1 MARDPRRSDDPRRAA
16 RLTFLRSAVA
26 GLVIPVLAGGFM
38 LQRQANDG
46 ERLFYEVLTRIAT
59 RGVDSIPE
67 DSLYEKAARGLLRS
81 IGDPY
86 AELYTPRELAAFQR
100 EGLRNGYGGLGML
113 LERVRDTTVIT
124 RVYPGNP
131 AAAAGVRVGDRVIAV
146 EGHRVIGLPLD
157 SVTSRVLGVPGT
169 PVRVT
174 FVRPGEQP
182 VVREVRRAIVHIPV
196 VAYAT
201 VLEGGVGYLPLDRF
215 SEASAEEVT
224 RAVAALRAGGAKSL
238 ILDLRG
244 NGGGSLEQSIR
255 ISNLFLAR
263 GQEILQVRYRDRP
276 AEVYRAEGGP
286 LASGEPIVV
295 LTDAGSASASE
306 IVAGAL
312 QDHDRAVVIGTPSF
326 GKGLVQEL
334 FPLPDGYAL
343 KLTTAKWFTPSGRS
357 IQRER
362 RVSETGRFLPDTL
375 PPSDSALSRLPE
387 FRSDAGRIVRGG
399 GGITPDLVVR
409 PDTLGGGERALVQA
423 LTGRASVINEVLTEL
438 SLQWARAG
446 VQRGFTVTP
455 AWREAFFQRLV
466 ARGAPVDRAV
476 WNAGLPLIDRLIAD
490 RVTSLAL
497 GEEASFLLTVPRD
510 NQLQAALRVLRGAR
524 TQQEA
529 LARVPGATGGGR

>member
-1 MARDPRRSDDPRRAA
+1 MVREPRRHTDPRRAA
-16 RLTFLRSAVA
+16 RRTVLRSAVA
-26 GLVIPVLAGGFM
+26 AMVLPVLAGGFM

-46 ERLFYEVLTRIAT
+46 ERLFYEVFTRIAA
-59 RGVDSIPE
+59 RGVDTVSE
-67 DSLYEKAARGLLRS
+67 DSLYEKAARGLLHG

-86 AELYTPRELAAFQR
+86 AELYTPKQLAAFQR

-131 AAAAGVRVGDRVIAV
+131 AERAGVRVGDRVIAV
-146 EGHRVIGLPLD
+146 EGRRVIGLPLD
-157 SVTSRVLGVPGT
+157 SVTSRVLGPPGT

-174 FVRPGEQP
+174 FVRPGEEP
-182 VVREVRRAIVHIPV
+182 VVREVNRAIVHIPV
-196 VAYAT
+196 VPYNT
-201 VLEGGVGYLPLDRF
+201 LLEGGVGYVPLDRF
-215 SEASAEEVT
+215 SEASGEEVA
-224 RAVAALRAGGAKSL
+224 RAVAALRAKGAKSL

-255 ISNLFLAR
+255 IGNLFLAR
-263 GQEILQVRYRDRP
+263 GQEILQVRYRDRSP
-276 AEVYRAEGGP
+276 EVYRSAGGP
-286 LASGEPIVV
+286 LATGEPIVV
-295 LTDAGSASASE
+295 LTDGGSASASE

-334 FPLPDGYAL
+334 FPLPDGYAM
-343 KLTTAKWFTPSGRS
+343 KLTTAKWYTPSGRS

-362 RVSETGRFLPDTL
+362 RVSENGRILPDTAA
-375 PPSDSALSRLPE
+375 PSDSALARLPE
-387 FRSDAGRIVRGG
+387 FRSDAGRVVRGG

-409 PDTLGGGERALVQA
+409 PDTLAGGERALVQA
-423 LTGRASVINEVLTEL
+423 LSARAAVVNEALSEL
-438 SLQWARAG
+438 SLQWKDTVRP
-446 VQRGFTVTP
+446 GFTVTP
-455 AWREAFFQRLV
+455 EWREALFARLA
-466 ARGAPVDRAV
+466 ARGVPVDRAV
-476 WNAGLPLIDRLIAD
+476 WTAGLPLIDRLIAD

-510 NQLQAALRVLRGAR
+510 AQLQAALRVLRGAR

-529 LARVPGATGGGR
+529 LARVPSAVGGGR

>member
-1 MARDPRRSDDPRRAA
+1 MARDIRRPNDPRHAA
-16 RLTFLRSAVA
+16 RLTLLRSAVA
-26 GLVIPVLAGGFM
+26 ALVIPVLAGGFM
-38 LQRQANDG
+38 LQRQGNDG
-46 ERLFYEVLTRIAT
+46 ERLFYEVFTRVAS
-59 RGVDSIPE
+59 RGVDTVSE
-67 DSLYEKAARGLLRS
+67 DSLYEKAARGLLRG

-86 AELYTPRELAAFQR
+86 AELYTPKELAAFQR

-124 RVYPGNP
+124 RVYSGNP
-131 AAAAGVRVGDRVIAV
+131 ADRAGIRVGDRVIAV
-146 EGHRVIGLPLD
+146 EGRRVIGQPLD

-169 PVRVT
+169 PVRIT
-174 FVRPGEQP
+174 IVRPGEAP
-182 VVREVRRAIVHIPV
+182 VEREVRRAIVHIPV
-196 VAYAT
+196 VPYAT

-224 RAVAALRAGGAKSL
+224 RAVSSLRAAGAKSL

-255 ISNLFLAR
+255 ISNLFLTR
-263 GQEILQVRYRDRP
+263 GQEILQVRYRDREP
-276 AEVYRAEGGP
+276 EVYRAEGGP
-286 LASGEPIVV
+286 LSTGEPIVV
-295 LTDAGSASASE
+295 LTDGGSASASE

-334 FPLPDGYAL
+334 FPLAGGYAM

-362 RVSETGRFLPDTL
+362 RVSDSGRILPDTT
-375 PPSDSALSRLPE
+375 PPSDSALARLPE
-387 FRSDAGRIVRGG
+387 FRSDAGRVVRGG

-409 PDTLGGGERALVQA
+409 PDSLAGGERALVQA
-423 LTGRASVINEVLTEL
+423 LTGRATIINEALTEL
-438 SLQWARAG
+438 SLQWARTG
-446 VQRGFTVTP
+446 VQRGFSVPP
-455 AWREAFFQRLV
+455 AWREALYQRLA

-510 NQLQAALRVLRGAR
+510 QQLQAALRVLRGAR
-524 TQQEA
+524 TQSEA
-529 LARVPGATGGGR
+529 LARVPSAVGGGR